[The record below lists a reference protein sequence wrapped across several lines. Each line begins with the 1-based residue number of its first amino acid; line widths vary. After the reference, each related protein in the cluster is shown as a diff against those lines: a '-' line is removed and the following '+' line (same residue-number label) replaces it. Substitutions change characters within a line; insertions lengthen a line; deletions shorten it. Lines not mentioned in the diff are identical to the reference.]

1 MNIFVFVFVLNIAK
15 VLWEIKITKLEE
27 NKIIKKQD
35 WFPFLQVVC
44 IYAVVFL
51 NNYILPTLVLPLEI
65 EQKLSCVLGG
75 HFICK
80 TIKEPVIQ
88 L

>member
-15 VLWEIKITKLEE
+15 VLSEIKITKLEE

-44 IYAVVFL
+44 IYCCLYFSVI
-51 NNYILPTLVLPLEI
+51 YMLPTLSFAIRTRAEALF
-65 EQKLSCVLGG
+65 CVFGRRAFYL
-75 HFICK
+75 
-80 TIKEPVIQ
+80 
-88 L
+88 